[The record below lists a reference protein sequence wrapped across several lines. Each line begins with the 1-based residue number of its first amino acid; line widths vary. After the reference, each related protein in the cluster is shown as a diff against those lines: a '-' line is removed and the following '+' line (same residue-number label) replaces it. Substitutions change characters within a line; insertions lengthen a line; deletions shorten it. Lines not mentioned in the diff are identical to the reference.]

1 MNKKKYYV
9 KFFSKVPDETNE
21 PSFKGKTWGPSTIH
35 QLERVLPS
43 LRPSDQHNL
52 MKSAP
57 NLDNKSRSTTSKSTE
72 DMLGNSVEHFHNRV
86 SSEAQLSTMNHHYT
100 NISASSHTRFFDNN
114 EHLNARNDDDDE
126 KDHSDHST
134 TVGCFSFVSGHGS
147 ERKKKYKKL
156 QKASPTDH
164 ENRTL
169 LASSSERKLRKNKRF
184 NKPTQFPVEVLTRKI
199 NNDMIFYR
207 KFEEDLVAVG
217 TKSELNEDDY
227 IYIRSKLAKNKNKSD
242 RLLQSLDAIDAYD
255 DEELSQGGGNR
266 HVKIY
271 SKSFDNLSI
280 ADEFQFERNGSQF
293 TRECFLKNGVKTSN
307 GDVVESES
315 SDDDDTHVYSHRQ
328 Y

>member
-1 MNKKKYYV
+1 
-9 KFFSKVPDETNE
+9 
-21 PSFKGKTWGPSTIH
+21 
-35 QLERVLPS
+35 
-43 LRPSDQHNL
+43 

-57 NLDNKSRSTTSKSTE
+57 NLDNKSRSATSKSTE
-72 DMLGNSVEHFHNRV
+72 DMLGNNVKHYHNRV
-86 SSEAQLSTMNHHYT
+86 SSEAQLTTMNHHYT
-100 NISASSHTRFFDNN
+100 NISASSHTIFFENN
-114 EHLNARNDDDDE
+114 EQQQNNVNARNDDDDE
-126 KDHSDHST
+126 RDHSDHST

-169 LASSSERKLRKNKRF
+169 LASSLSSSERKSRKNKRF
-184 NKPTQFPVEVLTRKI
+184 DKRIQFPAEDLTRKI
-199 NNDMIFYR
+199 NNDLIFYR

-217 TKSELNEDDY
+217 TNNELDEEDY
-227 IYIRSKLAKNKNKSD
+227 IYIRSKMAKNKNKSD

-255 DEELSQGGGNR
+255 TEELSHGGGNR
-266 HVKIY
+266 HVKVY

-280 ADEFQFERNGSQF
+280 ADDFQFERNGSQF
-293 TRECFLKNGVKTSN
+293 TRECFLKNGAKTSN

-315 SDDDDTHVYSHRQ
+315 SDDDTNDFSHRQ